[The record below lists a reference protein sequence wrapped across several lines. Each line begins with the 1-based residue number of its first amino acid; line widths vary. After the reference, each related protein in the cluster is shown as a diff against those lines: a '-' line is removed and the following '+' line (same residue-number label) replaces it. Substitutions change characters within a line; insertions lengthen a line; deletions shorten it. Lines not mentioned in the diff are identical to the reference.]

1 MKIDHGLYVVAT
13 PIGNM
18 GDMVHRAVHVLQ
30 SVALI
35 AAEDTR
41 HSQRLFQHY
50 DIRTATV
57 PYHEHSEE
65 HTSQKVIATL
75 DAGKCVALVSDAGTP
90 LISDPGYRLVK
101 RVWAA
106 RHRVIPVPG
115 ANAAIAALSV
125 AGLPTDSFLFIG
137 FLPAKSTARRDKL
150 RALRVLQHTLVCY
163 EAPHRV
169 LACLQDMCR
178 ELGPDRPAV
187 LARELT
193 KMHETVYS
201 GDLAQLCDFV
211 NCDANQRRGE
221 IVILVQG
228 ERQKK
233 DAASAE
239 VSRVLDILLQD
250 LPLKQAAA
258 LAAQITG
265 AKKNQ
270 LYQQALQKK
279 S

>member
-1 MKIDHGLYVVAT
+1 
-13 PIGNM
+13 M

-30 SVALI
+30 TVALV

-50 DIRTATV
+50 GIRTPAI

-65 HTSQKVIATL
+65 HTTVKVIAEL
-75 DAGKCVALVSDAGTP
+75 DAGNSVALISDAGTP

-101 RVWAA
+101 QVRAA
-106 RHRVIPVPG
+106 GHRVIPIPG

-137 FLPAKSTARRDKL
+137 FLPAKATARSDRL
-150 RALRVLQHTLVCY
+150 RQLQQSPHTLVCY

-169 LACLQDMCR
+169 LSCLQDMCR
-178 ELGPDRPAV
+178 QLGADRPAV

-193 KMHETVYS
+193 KIHETVYS

-211 NCDANQRRGE
+211 SNDANQQRGE

-228 ERQKK
+228 AREQSNAA
-233 DAASAE
+233 DAEA
-239 VSRVLDILLQD
+239 SRVLDILLAN

-265 AKKNQ
+265 VKKNL
-270 LYQQALQKK
+270 LYQQALEKK
-279 S
+279 

>member
-1 MKIDHGLYVVAT
+1 
-13 PIGNM
+13 M

-30 SVALI
+30 TVALI

-50 DIRTATV
+50 GIRTATV

-65 HTSQKVIATL
+65 HTTAKVLAEL
-75 DAGKCVALVSDAGTP
+75 NAGNSVALISDAGTP

-101 RVWAA
+101 QVRAA
-106 RHRVIPVPG
+106 GHRVMPIPG

-137 FLPAKSTARRDKL
+137 FLPAKAAARSEKL
-150 RALRVLQHTLVCY
+150 RQLKESPHTLVCY

-169 LACLQDMCR
+169 LACLQDMRR
-178 ELGPDRPAV
+178 ELGADRPAV

-193 KMHETVYS
+193 KLHETVFDGNLS
-201 GDLAQLCDFV
+201 QLCDFV
-211 NCDANQRRGE
+211 SNDANQQRGE
-221 IVILVQG
+221 IVILIQG
-228 ERQKK
+228 ARQQK
-233 DAASAE
+233 DEVNAE
-239 VSRVLDILLQD
+239 ASRVLDILLAD

-270 LYQQALQKK
+270 LYQQALEKK
-279 S
+279 PEGARCAR